1 MSDGKPHVTARS
13 PGTPEQFSELAR
25 QVLDATGA
33 ACVALVVLD
42 ANGNGGYSIT
52 GALEAQLPMPDGWS
66 GYRVNCG
73 RSSQVRSSSGRAD
86 FAAAEARAAGDREI
100 FLP

>member
-13 PGTPEQFSELAR
+13 PGTPGQFSELAR

-42 ANGNGGYSIT
+42 ANGNGGYSIA
-52 GALEAQLPMPDGWS
+52 GALEAQLPMPDVLE
-66 GYRVNCG
+66 RVS
-73 RSSQVRSSSGRAD
+73 RELRAQL
-86 FAAAEARAAGDREI
+86 AGS
-100 FLP
+100 LQ